1 MKLKGINIIER
12 HVEKVFFLLITLVFA
27 GVVVWQFALGGN
39 AVSVGGQ
46 QDVPVDKA
54 YEQIARIAE
63 QKLAQ
68 MEQAEPDNR
77 VPTAAPDAV
86 SEIRAALTYQGPDA
100 ALPVPLGPRIAGLG
114 SAGAGGDLPVDRLI
128 AVAPVEIPRP
138 DSGRAGEY
146 AAAIDPLVVAAT
158 PAIEAYVPAQQPYDL
173 RAVSIAAR
181 FDSAAL
187 LASLRA
193 DPDGERGPMRAIPEP
208 WWRGRIEILDVQIE
222 RREVM
227 ADGARSGGALVRPA
241 PGRFTLRDRLDAD
254 LAIDDMPS
262 IVADARQAAK
272 DIVQPAFW
280 NVIAG
285 EPWAP
290 PSAQTQDAGD
300 EAGEI
305 ARLLRQLE
313 SLRAEIAR
321 AESVLG
327 GGTRGAI
334 DIFDPASG
342 VLAQGGV
349 SGGGGGGGR
358 GGGGAGP
365 SVEQLEQ
372 ERRQRQRTAIE
383 ARLADLR
390 VRETAIVAQLT
401 GMGVDP
407 NSGRAAGANAAL
419 PDLPARIA
427 DADELTVWGHDLEVE
442 GGRSYEYR
450 VRVLV
455 NNPLFGFANN
465 LAEESRAAAAEPV
478 LTSEWSA
485 WTSPVS
491 VDQNLYWFTTRASEG
506 GRQAVGVVAP
516 TATVEVYRFYY
527 GYWRRDEARVRIGD
541 PIGAS
546 INLAERELPIF
557 TIERPD
563 GGGAPFVAGQEL
575 ISESLRTSTGALLL
589 DVRPAAVQ
597 TGRERPLGVV
607 VREPAGDLA
616 TRRPAD
622 DLVSDL
628 RRRLEQSAGA
638 GLLAAVG
645 VPGQGLALAPTPAD
659 RPPAGDRNEGAAPAG
674 GDRGIQR

>member
-12 HVEKVFFLLITLVFA
+12 HVEKVFFLLVTLVFGA
-27 GVVVWQFALGGN
+27 VVVWQFALGGN
-39 AVSVGGQ
+39 AVDVGGQ

-54 YEQIARIAE
+54 YDQIARIAE

-68 MEQAEPDNR
+68 MQQGEADNR

-86 SEIRAALTYQGPDA
+86 TEIRTALTYQGPDA
-100 ALPVPLGPRIAGLG
+100 SLPIPLGPRIAGLG
-114 SAGAGGDLPVDRLI
+114 GAGSTDVPVDRLI
-128 AVAPVEIPRP
+128 AVAPVETPRP
-138 DSGRAGEY
+138 DTARAGEH
-146 AAAIDPLVVAAT
+146 AAALDPLVVAAT
-158 PAIEAYVPAQQPYDL
+158 PEIETFVAAQQPYDL

-187 LASLRA
+187 LDALRR

-227 ADGARSGGALVRPA
+227 ADGARSGGALVSPT
-241 PGRFTLRDRLDAD
+241 PGRFTLRDRVAD
-254 LAIDDMPS
+254 SLAVDDMPA
-262 IVADARQAAK
+262 IVADARQFAK
-272 DIVQPAFW
+272 DIVQPPFW
-280 NVIAG
+280 GIIAG

-290 PSAQTQDAGD
+290 PAAEAQDGD
-300 EAGEI
+300 NEAAEI

-313 SLRAEIAR
+313 SIRAEIAR
-321 AESVLG
+321 AQDALG
-327 GGTRGAI
+327 GGARSAI
-334 DIFDPASG
+334 DIFDPAAG

-358 GGGGAGP
+358 GGGSAGP
-365 SVEQLEQ
+365 SPEQLEQ
-372 ERRQRQRTAIE
+372 ERRQRQRAAIE

-390 VRETAIVAQLT
+390 ERESTLVDQLT
-401 GMGVDP
+401 GLGVDP
-407 NSGRAAGANAAL
+407 DSGRATAAGEAL
-419 PDLPARIA
+419 PDLPSRIA

-442 GGRSYEYR
+442 GGRTYEYR
-450 VRVLV
+450 LRVLV

-465 LAEESRAAAAEPV
+465 LAEESRAAAEEPV
-478 LTSEWSA
+478 LASEWSA

-491 VDQNLYWFTTRASEG
+491 VDRDLYWFATRASEG

-516 TATVEVYRFYY
+516 TTTVEVYRFYY
-527 GYWRRDEARVRIGD
+527 GFWRRDEARIRIGD
-541 PIGAS
+541 PIAAS
-546 INLAERELPIF
+546 INIAERELPIF
-557 TIERPD
+557 RIERPES
-563 GGGAPFVAGQEL
+563 GGPAFVAGQEL
-575 ISESLRTSTGALLL
+575 ISQSLLTSTGSLLL

-607 VREPAGDLA
+607 VREPGGELA

-638 GLLAAVG
+638 GLYATIG
-645 VPGQGLALAPTPAD
+645 VPGEGLAEAGPTPNRA
-659 RPPAGDRNEGAAPAG
+659 AGADRNEGAAPAG
-674 GDRGIQR
+674 GERGIQR

>member
-12 HVEKVFFLLITLVFA
+12 HVEKAFFLLVTLVFA

-86 SEIRAALTYQGPDA
+86 SEIRAALAYSGPDA
-100 ALPVPLGPRIAGLG
+100 SLPIPLGPRIAGLG
-114 SAGAGGDLPVDRLI
+114 SGSGGGDLPVDRLI

-138 DSGRAGEY
+138 DSARAGEY
-146 AAAIDPLVVAAT
+146 AAALDPLVVAVT
-158 PAIEAYVPAQQPYDL
+158 PALEAYVPAQQPFDL

-181 FDSAAL
+181 FDSAGLLEAL
-187 LASLRA
+187 RT

-208 WWRGRIEILDVQIE
+208 WWRGRIEILDVEIE

-241 PGRFTLRDRLDAD
+241 PGRFTLRDRLSAD

-262 IVADARQAAK
+262 IVADARQNAK

-290 PSAQTQDAGD
+290 PSAEAQEGGD
-300 EAGEI
+300 EAAEI
-305 ARLLRQLE
+305 ARLLRALE
-313 SLRAEIAR
+313 GVRAEIAR
-321 AESVLG
+321 AEAALG

-342 VLAQGGV
+342 VLAQGV

-358 GGGGAGP
+358 GGGDGGP
-365 SVEQLEQ
+365 SAEQLEQ
-372 ERRQRQRTAIE
+372 DRRQRQRAAIE
-383 ARLADLR
+383 ARLADR
-390 VRETAIVAQLT
+390 RAEETDLIAQLQAL
-401 GMGVDP
+401 GVDP
-407 NSGRAAGANAAL
+407 DVGRAGAAREAL

-427 DADELTVWGHDLEVE
+427 DAEELTIWGHDLEVE

-465 LAEESRAAAAEPV
+465 LAEESRAAASEPV
-478 LTSEWSA
+478 LASEWSA
-485 WTSPVS
+485 WTSPVT
-491 VDQNLYWFTTRASEG
+491 VDQNLYWFATRASEG

-516 TATVEVYRFYY
+516 TTTVEVYRFYY

-546 INLAERELPIF
+546 IDLAERELPIF

-563 GGGAPFVAGQEL
+563 GGGAPFVAGREL
-575 ISESLRTSTGALLL
+575 ISESLHTATGALLL

-607 VREPAGDLA
+607 VREPGGELA

-622 DLVSDL
+622 DLISDL

-645 VPGQGLALAPTPAD
+645 VPGEGLPVVSPAGD